1 LTAEQGAT
9 FTKAVERIADSL
21 PFEDQDGPTSRYQR
35 RADALVQLA
44 GTHIAQDQ
52 DPDRATVIV
61 HTYLDTLRGGPG
73 VGETEDGAVFSSDV
87 MRRLVCD
94 SRIQL
99 LIEDADG
106 TPLGYGRTRRTAPP
120 SLRRV
125 LKERDRVC
133 CWPGCGRSDFLQSHH
148 RTLWPDGGR
157 TNASE
162 MEMFCPVHHAYIHDH
177 DIRIQ
182 GAPGGELRFF
192 RPDGSE
198 IVAGL
203 PPLEP
208 QVKEWFDAKVSGP
221 LVPVSEPEEERVPVR
236 VGAAWDTS

>member
-1 LTAEQGAT
+1 VRL
-9 FTKAVERIADSL
+9 S
-21 PFEDQDGPTSRYQR
+21 
-35 RADALVQLA
+35 
-44 GTHIAQDQ
+44 GTHIATDQ

-61 HTYLDTLRGGPG
+61 HTYLDTLRGGTG

-120 SLRRV
+120 ALRRV
-125 LKERDRVC
+125 LVERDRVC

-148 RTLWPDGGR
+148 RIQWPDGGS
-157 TNASE
+157 TDASE
-162 MEMFCPVHHAYIHDH
+162 MEMFCPVHHAYLHDH

-203 PPLEP
+203 PALEP
-208 QVKEWFDAKVSGP
+208 EVREWFDAEVSGP
-221 LVPVSEPEEERVPVR
+221 LVPVRELEHPRQLEVM
-236 VGAAWDTS
+236 DTS